1 MSPSPFPEKKRK
13 NKGQTMTKPKPNSH
27 DPDSEALPEETKGKK
42 TKPKNSSLIQTKL
55 QTPHRKESSGGT
67 ETSHSLTM
75 QIKPNLLELRSQCL
89 SKTKEDLFRD
99 EELPNFSD
107 EDILVADDDMET
119 NKTHHK
125 NNLTLNHQSIL
136 TMKNPNTHPAPQP
149 VHPYPLILASKMLTT
164 LSMLLKGS
172 YREIFDFALKVQEV
186 LRAESE
192 LKEKV
197 KSLIDTKLNNS
208 KNLSKVTELLRR
220 ENLPNAITSLE
231 AIQGA
236 VNQQHAHHTT
246 LDRPIRIEEILK
258 EQMIDDVQIYKG
270 VEDTKEPKV
279 HEPITSTPT
288 LITTTAPES
297 SKAQVDPSFTTP
309 QHDKDFQLH
318 DGKVV
323 KMTHKEIHQYLE
335 KVEKVKNVQLLRV
348 WIHKVAAKEVRSAE
362 VAIKGGKDFLKH
374 QAELLGEHNEKIRK
388 EGRITDINIYAN
400 TKPVNVIVYMNNDI
414 RDFELHKEF
423 TFGNFGISEWDE
435 IDVILKK
442 RRIRW
447 YLDPSLS
454 KQKKRKAIE
463 LELETYKVDEFRDL
477 AFQRVGDINKVE
489 TNTLFSYKMR
499 AILDKSPANLK
510 FVELIDKMIQE
521 QPENTSS
528 SIRKQNWN

>member
-67 ETSHSLTM
+67 ETSHSFVCPKPRKTSSEVESAINLPPFFSFGQIHDLLT
-75 QIKPNLLELRSQCL
+75 NS
-89 SKTKEDLFRD
+89 D
-99 EELPNFSD
+99 EELLNFSD

-125 NNLTLNHQSIL
+125 NNLTLNHQSIP

-236 VNQQHAHHTT
+236 VNQQHVHHTT
-246 LDRPIRIEEILK
+246 FDRPIRSLTWNLGPRLTKIEET
-258 EQMIDDVQIYKG
+258 Q
-270 VEDTKEPKV
+270 
-279 HEPITSTPT
+279 
-288 LITTTAPES
+288 
-297 SKAQVDPSFTTP
+297 
-309 QHDKDFQLH
+309 
-318 DGKVV
+318 
-323 KMTHKEIHQYLE
+323 
-335 KVEKVKNVQLLRV
+335 
-348 WIHKVAAKEVRSAE
+348 
-362 VAIKGGKDFLKH
+362 
-374 QAELLGEHNEKIRK
+374 
-388 EGRITDINIYAN
+388 TDI
-400 TKPVNVIVYMNNDI
+400 
-414 RDFELHKEF
+414 
-423 TFGNFGISEWDE
+423 
-435 IDVILKK
+435 
-442 RRIRW
+442 
-447 YLDPSLS
+447 
-454 KQKKRKAIE
+454 
-463 LELETYKVDEFRDL
+463 
-477 AFQRVGDINKVE
+477 
-489 TNTLFSYKMR
+489 
-499 AILDKSPANLK
+499 
-510 FVELIDKMIQE
+510 
-521 QPENTSS
+521 
-528 SIRKQNWN
+528 

>member
-1 MSPSPFPEKKRK
+1 M
-13 NKGQTMTKPKPNSH
+13 
-27 DPDSEALPEETKGKK
+27 
-42 TKPKNSSLIQTKL
+42 
-55 QTPHRKESSGGT
+55 
-67 ETSHSLTM
+67 
-75 QIKPNLLELRSQCL
+75 
-89 SKTKEDLFRD
+89 
-99 EELPNFSD
+99 
-107 EDILVADDDMET
+107 
-119 NKTHHK
+119 
-125 NNLTLNHQSIL
+125 
-136 TMKNPNTHPAPQP
+136 
-149 VHPYPLILASKMLTT
+149 
-164 LSMLLKGS
+164 
-172 YREIFDFALKVQEV
+172 
-186 LRAESE
+186 
-192 LKEKV
+192 
-197 KSLIDTKLNNS
+197 
-208 KNLSKVTELLRR
+208 
-220 ENLPNAITSLE
+220 
-231 AIQGA
+231 
-236 VNQQHAHHTT
+236 
-246 LDRPIRIEEILK
+246 IEEILK

-297 SKAQVDPSFTTP
+297 SEAQVDPSFTTP

-463 LELETYKVDEFRDL
+463 LELETYKVGL
-477 AFQRVGDINKVE
+477 YYNKALPKGASLKR
-489 TNTLFSYKMR
+489 TWLLS
-499 AILDKSPANLK
+499 ILSLD
-510 FVELIDKMIQE
+510 
-521 QPENTSS
+521 
-528 SIRKQNWN
+528 